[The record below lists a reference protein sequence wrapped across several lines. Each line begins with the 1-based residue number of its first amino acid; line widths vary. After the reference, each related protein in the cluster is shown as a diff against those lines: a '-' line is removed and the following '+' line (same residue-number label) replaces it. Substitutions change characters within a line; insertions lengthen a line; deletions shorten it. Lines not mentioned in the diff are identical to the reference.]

1 MQKSNSPIDDAELLT
16 WLKQGNQKVV
26 QVLFDTYYASLCK
39 TVNRI
44 VHNTIITEDIVQ
56 DVFLK
61 IWQKRNDLNIQ
72 ISLKAYLHK
81 MAINA
86 ALSHLRKKYN
96 TSSIDDAT
104 PQQMKKH
111 AHKETAVQNL
121 EFQELETQVNG
132 AINELPP
139 KCREVFI
146 LSRYEEMS
154 YKEIA
159 QEMGI
164 SPKTVENQMS
174 KALKHLRKRLAPY
187 IKSALSFGPLG
198 AAWLELLQ

>member
-1 MQKSNSPIDDAELLT
+1 MQKTKLTPSDAELLT
-16 WLKQGNQKVV
+16 WLKKGNEKVI
-26 QVLFDTYYASLCK
+26 QILFDTFYVSLCK

-44 VHNTIITEDIVQ
+44 VHNTTITEDIVQ

-61 IWQKRNDLNIQ
+61 IWQKRGDLNIQ

-96 TSSIDDAT
+96 TSSIDDAS
-104 PQQMKKH
+104 PQQISKH
-111 AHKETAVQNL
+111 AFKEVATEKM
-121 EFQELETQVNG
+121 EFKELEHQVNE

-146 LSRYEEMS
+146 LSRYEELS

-159 QEMGI
+159 QQMGI

-174 KALKHLRKRLAPY
+174 KALKHLRKKLAAYIKNILLFLAPY
-187 IKSALSFGPLG
+187 AIWEYFL
-198 AAWLELLQ
+198 

>member
-1 MQKSNSPIDDAELLT
+1 MQKTKLKPSDAELLT
-16 WLKQGNQKVV
+16 WLKEGNQKVI
-26 QVLFDTYYASLCK
+26 QILFDTFYVSLCK

-56 DVFLK
+56 DVFMK
-61 IWQKRNDLNIQ
+61 IWQKRGDLNIQ

-96 TSSIDDAT
+96 TSSIDDT
-104 PQQMKKH
+104 SPQQMSKH
-111 AHKETAVQNL
+111 AFKEVATQQM
-121 EFQELETQVNG
+121 EFQELEVQVND

-159 QEMGI
+159 QQMEI

-174 KALKHLRKRLAPY
+174 KALKHLRKKLAAYIKSVLFLLAPY
-187 IKSALSFGPLG
+187 AI
-198 AAWLELLQ
+198 WELLG

>member
-1 MQKSNSPIDDAELLT
+1 MQKPTLKQDDAELLT
-16 WLKQGNQKVV
+16 WLKQSNQKVI
-26 QVLFDTYYASLCK
+26 QILFDTYYASLCK

-44 VHNTIITEDIVQ
+44 VHNTITTEDIVQ

-96 TSSIDDAT
+96 TSSIDDAS

-111 AHKETAVQNL
+111 AFKEVATQNM
-121 EFQELETQVNG
+121 EFKELEMQVND

-146 LSRYEEMS
+146 LSRYEELS

-174 KALKHLRKRLAPY
+174 KALKHLRKKLAPY
-187 IKSALSFGPLG
+187 LKSVLSLLTFCV
-198 AAWLELLQ
+198 AWLNFI

>member
-1 MQKSNSPIDDAELLT
+1 MRKTNTPVDDAELLA
-16 WLKQGNQKVV
+16 WLKEGNQKVV
-26 QVLFDTYYASLCK
+26 QVLFDTFYVSLCK

-61 IWQKRNDLNIQ
+61 IWQKRFDLNIQ

-121 EFQELETQVNG
+121 EFEELETQVNA

-146 LSRYEEMS
+146 LSRYEELS

-159 QEMGI
+159 SEMGI

-174 KALKHLRKRLAPY
+174 KALKHLRKKLAPY
-187 IKSALSFGPLG
+187 LKKAIAFGPLG
-198 AAWLELLQ
+198 AALLDFI

>member
-1 MQKSNSPIDDAELLT
+1 MQKTKLKPSDAELLT
-16 WLKQGNQKVV
+16 WLKEGNQKVI
-26 QVLFDTYYASLCK
+26 QILFDTFYVSLCK

-56 DVFLK
+56 DVFMK
-61 IWQKRNDLNIQ
+61 IWQKRGDLNIQ

-96 TSSIDDAT
+96 TSSIDDT
-104 PQQMKKH
+104 SPQQMSKH
-111 AHKETAVQNL
+111 AFKEVATQQM
-121 EFQELETQVNG
+121 EFQELEIQVND

-159 QEMGI
+159 QQMEI

-174 KALKHLRKRLAPY
+174 KALKHLRKKLAAYIKSVLLLLAPY
-187 IKSALSFGPLG
+187 AI
-198 AAWLELLQ
+198 WELLG

>member
-1 MQKSNSPIDDAELLT
+1 MQKTKLKPSDAELLT
-16 WLKQGNQKVV
+16 WLKEGNQKVI
-26 QVLFDTYYASLCK
+26 QSLFDTFYVSLCK

-56 DVFLK
+56 DVFMK
-61 IWQKRNDLNIQ
+61 IWQKRGDLNIQ

-96 TSSIDDAT
+96 TSSIDDT
-104 PQQMKKH
+104 SPQQMSKH
-111 AHKETAVQNL
+111 AFKEVATQQM
-121 EFQELETQVNG
+121 EFQELEVQVND

-159 QEMGI
+159 QQMEI

-174 KALKHLRKRLAPY
+174 KALKHLRKKLAAYIKSMLFLLAPY
-187 IKSALSFGPLG
+187 AI
-198 AAWLELLQ
+198 WELLG

>member
-1 MQKSNSPIDDAELLT
+1 MRKTNTPVDDAELLA
-16 WLKQGNQKVV
+16 WLKEGNQKVV
-26 QVLFDTYYASLCK
+26 QVLFDTFYVSLCK

-61 IWQKRNDLNIQ
+61 IWQKRYDLNIQ

-121 EFQELETQVNG
+121 EFEELETQVNA

-146 LSRYEEMS
+146 LSRYEELS

-159 QEMGI
+159 SEMGI

-174 KALKHLRKRLAPY
+174 KALKHLRKKLAPY
-187 IKSALSFGPLG
+187 LKKAIAFGPLG
-198 AAWLELLQ
+198 TALLDLI